1 MRASTQ
7 RHVQKHP
14 KNGNHQYHASALRK
28 SRKKNPQVAGLAI
41 ADGLETGTP
50 DIPTVFMLCPAIEK
64 TVLMF
69 SNLLGIPSVAAALNW
84 LMAIAVMT
92 CHSSLRMIWLL
103 PSQDFSS
110 CSTKSFP
117 ENSIET
123 EEPVHPP
130 VTRIKNASAILIP
143 KSFKLF
149 IRGKK
154 PALKEIRKKN
164 TDRKSVV

>member
-1 MRASTQ
+1 MVRAMTAAACQRRENMRASTQ

-123 EEPVHPP
+123 EEPRSEEHTSELQSPCNLVC
-130 VTRIKNASAILIP
+130 RL
-143 KSFKLF
+143 L
-149 IRGKK
+149 
-154 PALKEIRKKN
+154 L
-164 TDRKSVV
+164 